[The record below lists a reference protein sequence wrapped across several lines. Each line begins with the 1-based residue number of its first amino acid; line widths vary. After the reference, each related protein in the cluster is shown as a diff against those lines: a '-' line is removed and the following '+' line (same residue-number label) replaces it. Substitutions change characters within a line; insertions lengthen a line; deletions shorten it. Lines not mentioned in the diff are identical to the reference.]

1 MKQSPQ
7 AAARCY
13 ARALL
18 EVALAKGD
26 TARLKDELR
35 QASELVAANGE
46 LASALNHPGL
56 GVERRQRL
64 VKAVFGGRG
73 SELLNRLLALLA
85 EKDRMALLPEVA
97 DAFERAWNEHQ
108 GVLTAEAVS
117 ARVLDETERGTLKAA
132 LENATGRAVEIK
144 TRVDPAVVGGLV
156 VTLGGRTYD
165 GSIRAQLGLLRERL
179 VRGAGA

>member
-7 AAARCY
+7 AAARRY

-18 EVALAKGD
+18 EVALGKGD
-26 TARLKDELR
+26 AARLKDELR

-46 LASALNHPGL
+46 LSAALNHPGL

-97 DAFERAWNEHQ
+97 DAFERAWNQHQ

-117 ARVLDETERGTLKAA
+117 AQALDETERGTLRAA
-132 LENATGRAVEIK
+132 LESATGRAVEIK
-144 TRVDPAVVGGLV
+144 TRVDPALVGGVV
-156 VTLGGRTYD
+156 VTLLGKTYD

>member
-1 MKQSPQ
+1 MKQSPR
-7 AAARCY
+7 AARRF

-18 EVALAKGD
+18 DVALAKGEP
-26 TARLKDELR
+26 ARLRDELR
-35 QASELVAANGE
+35 QASEMLAAQKE
-46 LASALNHPGL
+46 LSQALTHPGL

-85 EKDRMALLPEVA
+85 EKDRVALLPEVA
-97 DAFERAWNEHQ
+97 DAFERAWNEHE

-117 ARVLDETERGTLKAA
+117 AQPLDETERGTLLAA
-132 LENATGRAVEIK
+132 LRAATGRAVELK
-144 TRVDPAVVGGLV
+144 TRVEPAVLGGLV

>member
-7 AAARCY
+7 AAARRY

-18 EVALAKGD
+18 EVALSKGD
-26 TARLKDELR
+26 AARLKDELR
-35 QASELVAANGE
+35 QASELVVSNGE
-46 LASALNHPGL
+46 LSAALNHPGL

-117 ARVLDETERGTLKAA
+117 AQALDETERGMLKAA
-132 LENATGRAVEIK
+132 LQSATGRAVEIK
-144 TRVDPAVVGGLV
+144 TRIDPAVVGGLV

-179 VRGAGA
+179 VRGVGA